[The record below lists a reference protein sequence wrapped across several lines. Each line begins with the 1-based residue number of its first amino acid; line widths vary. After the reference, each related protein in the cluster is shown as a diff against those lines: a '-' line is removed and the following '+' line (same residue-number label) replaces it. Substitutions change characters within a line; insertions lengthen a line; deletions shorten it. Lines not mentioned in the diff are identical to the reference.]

1 MESKRLMKVELIYNP
16 TAGALCHAPQQIERL
31 AEELTRQGISVVPT
45 PTRYAGHATE
55 LAQQAVERQVQI
67 VIVCGGDGTINEAA
81 QPLVGTET
89 ALAIWPCGT
98 ANVLAEE
105 LHLPKSQKVLAKLIA
120 KNSVR
125 TISVGKA
132 TKPETGWQRYFL
144 LMAGIG
150 LDAAIVEG
158 VNLRLKKAVGKGA
171 YFASGLD
178 FLARM
183 PVRSFSVKFNG
194 RHHESTFTVISNA
207 SRYAGHF
214 TIAPGAAI
222 DDDKLNVCVFNSRS
236 RLVYLGYAALSLIG
250 GHTTSP
256 GVVYQEV
263 KQAYANSNDEAS
275 VQIDGDV
282 MGKLPME
289 FEIVPEALRVFA
301 PLPHR
306 Q

>member
-1 MESKRLMKVELIYNP
+1 MKAELIYNP
-16 TAGALCHAPQQIERL
+16 TAGTLRHNLKQIERL
-31 AEELTRQGISVVPT
+31 AEELNRQGLSVIPM
-45 PTRYAGHATE
+45 PTRCAGHATE
-55 LAQQAVERQVQI
+55 LAQQAVKNEIPI

-81 QPLVGTET
+81 QPLVGTKT

-105 LHLPKSQKVLAKLIA
+105 LRLPRSQKALAGLIA
-120 KNSVR
+120 GNSVR
-125 TISVGKA
+125 TISVGRA
-132 TKPETGWQRYFL
+132 TKPETGWERYFL

-158 VNLRLKKAVGKGA
+158 VNLKLKKALGKGA

-183 PVRSFSVKFNG
+183 PVQPFSVKFND

-214 TIAPGAAI
+214 TIAPGASI

-236 RLVYLGYAALSLIG
+236 RLMYLGYAALSLIG

-256 GVVYQEV
+256 GVIYQEA
-263 KQAYANSNDEAS
+263 KQAYANSNNEAS

-301 PLPHR
+301 PLPGR

>member
-1 MESKRLMKVELIYNP
+1 MKAELIYNP

-31 AEELTRQGISVVPT
+31 AEELNRQGISVIPT
-45 PTRYAGHATE
+45 PTRSAGHATE
-55 LAQQAVERQVQI
+55 LAQQAVERKIPI

-81 QPLVGTET
+81 QPLVGTDT

-105 LHLPKSQKVLAKLIA
+105 LHLPKSQKALARLIA
-120 KNSVR
+120 ENSVR
-125 TISVGKA
+125 TISVGRA
-132 TKPETGWQRYFL
+132 TKPETEWQRYFL

-150 LDAAIVEG
+150 LDASIVQG
-158 VNLRLKKAVGKGA
+158 VNLNLKKSLGKGA

-183 PVRSFSVKFNG
+183 PLKAFSVQFNEQ
-194 RHHESTFTVISNA
+194 HHESTFTVISNS

-214 TIAPGAAI
+214 TIAPGASI

-236 RLVYLGYAALSLIG
+236 RLVYLGYAAMSLIG
-250 GHTTSP
+250 KHTITP
-256 GVVYQEV
+256 GVVYQEAG
-263 KQAYANSNDEAS
+263 KAHANSNDEAP

-282 MGKLPME
+282 MGNLPMD
-289 FEIVPEALRVFA
+289 FEIVPGALRVFA
-301 PLPHR
+301 PLPGR